1 MRLSMVIVFIA
12 FGIFFGAA
20 AAVFTFMASGS
31 VLLALASYS
40 AVGTIAMM
48 AMIAAVYF
56 VGDADAPD
64 ADWQESRDPEK
75 PASA

>member
-1 MRLSMVIVFIA
+1 MVIVFIA

-40 AVGTIAMM
+40 AVGTIAAM

-56 VGDADAPD
+56 ISDADAPD
-64 ADWQESRDPEK
+64 ADWQASPEPRK

>member
-1 MRLSMVIVFIA
+1 MAIVFIA

-20 AAVFTFMASGS
+20 AAVFTFISSGS

-40 AVGTIAMM
+40 AVGTVATMAIIA
-48 AMIAAVYF
+48 VLYF
-56 VGDADAPD
+56 IGDTDVSDAEWQNGGKPAD
-64 ADWQESRDPEK
+64 

>member
-1 MRLSMVIVFIA
+1 MAIVFIA

-20 AAVFTFMASGS
+20 AAVFTFISSGS

-40 AVGTIAMM
+40 AVGTVATM
-48 AMIAAVYF
+48 AMIAVIYF
-56 VGDADAPD
+56 LGGVDVSDTEWQNGRKPAD
-64 ADWQESRDPEK
+64 

>member
-1 MRLSMVIVFIA
+1 MAFVFIA

-20 AAVFTFMASGS
+20 AAIFTFISS
-31 VLLALASYS
+31 ESILLALASYS
-40 AVGTIAMM
+40 AVGTMATM

-56 VGDADAPD
+56 IGDADASD
-64 ADWQESRDPEK
+64 ADWQESPEPRN

>member
-1 MRLSMVIVFIA
+1 MIIVFIS

-20 AAVFTFMASGS
+20 AAVFTFMSSGS

-40 AVGTIAMM
+40 AVGTIATM
-48 AMIAAVYF
+48 AIIAAVYLIS
-56 VGDADAPD
+56 DADVSD
-64 ADWQESRDPEK
+64 AEWRIRQERGN

>member
-1 MRLSMVIVFIA
+1 MVIVFIA

-20 AAVFTFMASGS
+20 AAVLTFMSSGS

-40 AVGTIAMM
+40 AVGTIATM
-48 AMIAAVYF
+48 ALIAAVYF
-56 VGDADAPD
+56 IGDADAPE
-64 ADWQESRDPEK
+64 ADWQDGREPRN

>member
-1 MRLSMVIVFIA
+1 MAIVFIA

-20 AAVFTFMASGS
+20 AAVFTFISSGS

-40 AVGTIAMM
+40 VVGTIATM

-56 VGDADAPD
+56 IGDAGLS
-64 ADWQESRDPEK
+64 ADGWQNHREQGK
-75 PASA
+75 PTSA

>member
-40 AVGTIAMM
+40 AVGTIATM
-48 AMIAAVYF
+48 ALIAAVYF
-56 VGDADAPD
+56 IDENDAPD
-64 ADWQESRDPEK
+64 ADWQKSRETRK

>member
-1 MRLSMVIVFIA
+1 MVFVFIA

-20 AAVFTFMASGS
+20 AAVFIFMSSGS

-40 AVGTIAMM
+40 AVGTM
-48 AMIAAVYF
+48 ATMALIAAVYF
-56 VGDADAPD
+56 IGDADAPD
-64 ADWQESRDPEK
+64 TDWQESREPRK